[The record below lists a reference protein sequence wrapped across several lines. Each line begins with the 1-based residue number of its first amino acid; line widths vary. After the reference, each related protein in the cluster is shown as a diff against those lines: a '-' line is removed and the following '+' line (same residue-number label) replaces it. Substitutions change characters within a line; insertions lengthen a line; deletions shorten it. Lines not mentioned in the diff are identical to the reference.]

1 MEESACTIHTLCPF
15 WRVRMSFCA
24 CEPVREGGNQEVLGG
39 GGVPAEVAKGL
50 ARSQV
55 KQEVLFSE
63 QQTSPGKCYVLT
75 SGATLPGRR
84 ATCPHLLRVD
94 GLGSRGS
101 SVITRAELNGQLEL
115 STSSTALAWI
125 SRCLHNYETTD
136 NRKGASSLSKGA

>member
-1 MEESACTIHTLCPF
+1 MEESACTIHTVCPF

-39 GGVPAEVAKGL
+39 GGVPNGGGERIGTVSG
-50 ARSQV
+50 
-55 KQEVLFSE
+55 SE

-94 GLGSRGS
+94 VLGSRGS
-101 SVITRAELNGQLEL
+101 SVIARAELNGQLEL

-125 SRCLHNYETTD
+125 SRCLHNYETTN